1 MRSIPNKL
9 SARFNEPEIRRQI
22 MREYGDSTTAFCGT
36 NEDNELVEM
45 SVFLDK
51 IIVKTYQQNGWLRVN
66 HFDECGYPSGETYE
80 GRWDDESEK
89 HLRQELLEE
98 NLEIYTVA
106 IINKES
112 PEAPAWISSFTTEE
126 QAEAFKAKALRWIQD
141 RGLDFLKVDSDSQKV
156 NSEEYLDW
164 LEETYG

>member
-1 MRSIPNKL
+1 MRSIPNEL

-22 MREYGDSTTAFCGT
+22 MHEYGDSTTAFCGT

-45 SVFLDK
+45 SVHPSE

-66 HFDECGYPSGETYE
+66 YFDEHGYPNGEVYE

-106 IINKES
+106 IINVES
-112 PEAPAWISSFTTEE
+112 PEAHVWISSFTTEE
-126 QAEAFKAKALRWIQD
+126 QAEAFKAKALQWIQD
-141 RGLDFLKVDSDSQKV
+141 RGLDFLKVDTDSQKV